1 MLADEF
7 MKPAQPLLDA
17 SSPGG
22 VPLKLITE
30 TASPMYARMGIKTGK
45 KTRNGYA
52 TSFGQTL
59 AAVLC
64 SLASRNQT
72 RAAPQEGADGCVVQA
87 EFPSGLTTMK
97 GKLCL
102 TLERKPEGTRS
113 SSAAVFEGQA
123 SGRGRA
129 KRVRDELHQDILN
142 YRTLQP

>member
-45 KTRNGYA
+45 ETRNGYA